1 MFWWCPR
8 RPLHSFGG
16 VTTRRDHSGQSSSHF
31 LRKALRLNPKYQN
44 KEKGSKEK
52 KKSLWENRCRRLR
65 HNTDPFVS
73 LPGEQTKRKDGEKE
87 EVSSAFRGA
96 RGVSRLS
103 SFSLQ
108 KRDFP
113 DLSLDFGLSPFVN
126 KHNFPHGK
134 ERTFLEWRRLPL
146 PTGNLSS

>member
-87 EVSSAFRGA
+87 EVLASR
-96 RGVSRLS
+96 VSLLFLS
-103 SFSLQ
+103 KNEISQTSL
-108 KRDFP
+108 
-113 DLSLDFGLSPFVN
+113 STLDFHLLLISTISPT
-126 KHNFPHGK
+126 GK
-134 ERTFLEWRRLPL
+134 RELFLEWRRLPL